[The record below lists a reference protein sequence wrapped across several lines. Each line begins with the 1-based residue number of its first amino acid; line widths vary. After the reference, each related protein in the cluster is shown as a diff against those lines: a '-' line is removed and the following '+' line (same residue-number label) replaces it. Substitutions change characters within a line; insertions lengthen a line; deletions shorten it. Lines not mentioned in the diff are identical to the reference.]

1 MTPAPAP
8 ERAAVRVTVGQLDVG
23 ADRSAN
29 LASAQRV
36 LVRAAHDGAALAVL
50 PEYASSYAPSGV
62 GIEHAEPL
70 DGPWVTGLR
79 AAAAQHSVA
88 VVAGVVVPDASGE
101 RAQNVV
107 VGIDATGELRGT
119 YAKVHLYDAF
129 GYRESD
135 LLAPGD
141 PAAEPLVLDVDGV
154 RFGVI
159 TCYDLRFPESAR
171 RLVDAGAEAILVP
184 AAWVDGPGKAAQ
196 WRALAVARA
205 IENTAWVIAVGQ
217 AGAARTGR
225 SLVVDPEGAVRA
237 ELGAEPSTMTV
248 AVDPAVVD
256 TVRERNPALA
266 LRRYHVVPA
275 TD

>member
-1 MTPAPAP
+1 M
-8 ERAAVRVTVGQLDVG
+8 TVGQLDVG

-29 LASAQRV
+29 LAVAERLLELAAQE
-36 LVRAAHDGAALAVL
+36 GAALAVL
-50 PEYASSYAPSGV
+50 PEYASSYESSGV

-79 AAAAQHSVA
+79 AAAARHGVA
-88 VVAGVVVPDASGE
+88 VVAGVIVPDASGE

-107 VGIDATGELRGT
+107 VAIDAAGELRGT

-135 LLAPGD
+135 RLAPGD
-141 PAAEPLVLDVDGV
+141 PAAEPLVLDVAGV

-225 SLVVDPEGAVRA
+225 SVVIDPEGVVRA
-237 ELGAEPSTMTV
+237 ELGVEPATATV
-248 AVDPAVVD
+248 TVDPAVVGA
-256 TVRERNPALA
+256 VRERNPALA
-266 LRRYHVVPA
+266 LRRYEVTPR
-275 TD
+275 